1 MTEPSDPL
9 SPDRKP
15 SREGIER
22 AAKKIS
28 AILPPTPLMPLK
40 HEGMTLWCKAECLQP
55 IGAFKIRGAWHR
67 LSDLSEEE
75 RGRGVVAF
83 SSGNHAQGVAW
94 AAKRLGIKATIVMPL
109 DAPKR
114 KIDSTRGY
122 GAEVI
127 TYDRRTEDRVAIA
140 NRIAS
145 ESGAVV
151 VPSFDDPWIIEGQ
164 GSTGLEALV
173 QIIAQAG
180 INPHRVVSCCG
191 GGGLAAGIALAMPGA
206 KMTLVEPDGWDDMGR
221 SLRKGKIVPV
231 EPDAPDTV
239 CDALQTPVV
248 STLTFD
254 ILKERK
260 ADAVSV
266 SDEEVFRAM
275 RHAHERL
282 RLVLEP
288 GGAVAL
294 AAVLAGKVE
303 VDDRT
308 LIILSGGNVEPA
320 LFSRALAS

>member
-67 LSDLSEEE
+67 LSDLTEEE
-75 RGRGVVAF
+75 RARGVVAF

-94 AAKRLGIKATIVMPL
+94 AAKRLAIKATIVMPT
-109 DAPKR
+109 DAPSR
-114 KIDSTRGY
+114 KIESTRGY
-122 GAEVI
+122 GAEII

-140 NRIAS
+140 NRIAA
-145 ESGAVV
+145 ETGAVV
-151 VPSFDDPWIIEGQ
+151 VPSFDDPWIMEGQ
-164 GSTGLEALV
+164 GSTGLEAMV

-180 INPHRVVSCCG
+180 INPHRVVACCG

-206 KMTLVEPDGWDDMGR
+206 KITVVEPDGWDDMGN
-221 SLRKGKIVPV
+221 SLRGKKIVPV
-231 EPDAPDTV
+231 AANAPTTV
-239 CDALQTPVV
+239 CDALQTPIV
-248 STLTFD
+248 SPLTFN

>member
-40 HEGMTLWCKAECLQP
+40 HDGMTLWCKAECLQP

-67 LSDLSEEE
+67 LSDMTAEE
-75 RGRGVVAF
+75 RTRGVVAF

-94 AAKRLGIKATIVMPL
+94 AAKRLAMKATIVMPA

-114 KIDSTRGY
+114 KIESTRGY
-122 GAEVI
+122 GAEVVL
-127 TYDRRTEDRVAIA
+127 YDRHSEDRVAIA
-140 NRIAS
+140 NRIAAQT
-145 ESGAVV
+145 GAVV

-164 GSTGLEALV
+164 GSAGLEAMV

-180 INPHRVVSCCG
+180 INPHRVVTCCG

-206 KMTLVEPDGWDDMGR
+206 RITVVEPDGWDDMGN
-221 SLRKGKIVPV
+221 SLRGKKIVPV
-231 EPDAPDTV
+231 AADAPATV
-239 CDALQTPVV
+239 CDALQTPRV
-248 STLTFD
+248 SPLTFD

-266 SDEEVFRAM
+266 SDQEVFRAM

-308 LIILSGGNVEPA
+308 LIILSGGNVDPA

>member
-9 SPDRKP
+9 PADRKP

-40 HEGMTLWCKAECLQP
+40 HDGMTLWCKAECLQP
-55 IGAFKIRGAWHR
+55 IGSFKIRGAWHR
-67 LSDLSEEE
+67 LSDMTEEE
-75 RGRGVVAF
+75 RARGVVAF

-94 AAKRLGIKATIVMPL
+94 AAKRLGIKAIIVMPA
-109 DAPKR
+109 DAPRR
-114 KIDSTRGY
+114 KIESTRGY

-127 TYDRRTEDRVAIA
+127 TYDRRAEDRVAIA
-140 NRIAS
+140 HRIAA
-145 ESGAVV
+145 ETGAVV

-164 GSTGLEALV
+164 GSTGLEAMV

-180 INPHRVVSCCG
+180 INPHRVVTCCG

-206 KMTLVEPDGWDDMGR
+206 RITVVEPAGWDDMGN
-221 SLRKGKIVPV
+221 SLRGKKIVPV
-231 EPDAPDTV
+231 AADAPDTV
-239 CDALQTPVV
+239 CDALRTPRV
-248 STLTFD
+248 SPLTFE

-266 SDEEVFRAM
+266 SDAQVYRAM

-294 AAVLAGKVE
+294 AAVLEGKVE

-308 LIILSGGNVEPA
+308 LIILSGGNVDPA

>member
-1 MTEPSDPL
+1 MTEPSDRL

-40 HEGMTLWCKAECLQP
+40 HDGVTLWCKAECLQP

-67 LSDLSEEE
+67 LSDLDEEE
-75 RGRGVVAF
+75 RARGVVAF

-94 AAKRLGIKATIVMPL
+94 AAKRLGIKATIVMPA

-127 TYDRRTEDRVAIA
+127 TYDRRSEDRVAIA
-140 NRIAS
+140 NRIAA
-145 ESGAVV
+145 ETGAVV

-164 GSTGLEALV
+164 GSTGLEAMV

-180 INPHRVVSCCG
+180 INPHRVVTCCG
-191 GGGLAAGIALAMPGA
+191 GGGLAAGIALALPGA
-206 KMTLVEPDGWDDMGR
+206 KITVVEPDGWDDMGN
-221 SLRKGKIVPV
+221 SLRGRKIVPV
-231 EPDAPDTV
+231 AANAPDTV
-239 CDALQTPVV
+239 CDALQTPLV
-248 STLTFD
+248 SPLTFD

-260 ADAVSV
+260 VDAVSV

-294 AAVLAGKVE
+294 AAVLEGKVE

-308 LIILSGGNVEPA
+308 VIILSGGNVDPA